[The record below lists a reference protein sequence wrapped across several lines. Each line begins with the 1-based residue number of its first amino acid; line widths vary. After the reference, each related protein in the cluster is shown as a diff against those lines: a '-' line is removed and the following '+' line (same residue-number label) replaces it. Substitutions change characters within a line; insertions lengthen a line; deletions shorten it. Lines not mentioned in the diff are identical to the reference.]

1 MNSAVAHRGDKQSR
15 EQIQSS
21 GKNRS
26 ALIDN
31 RKRRLQGG
39 ETRSTGLICLGSERQ
54 VDSTFRLAAF
64 LTTIPGFG
72 PRSPANFKC
81 LKWSLRSTA
90 ILRGLVESRIT
101 DPCCAELM
109 RNFPSYAKIAQR
121 LRPAA
126 RSSSGRD
133 GCQGPGQN
141 TFTENDS
148 SRPRSSPL
156 GVLSTKSGSEKEAR
170 FEDLDKA
177 MHSCSEAL
185 KRGLRG
191 TWWRSRSIVTLS
203 CSRRSTPRIPWTSPP
218 HALPIALKSARV
230 ECCCFIPGLGADPGS
245 LHLRPRPSPGSSR
258 FR

>member
-1 MNSAVAHRGDKQSR
+1 M
-15 EQIQSS
+15 
-21 GKNRS
+21 
-26 ALIDN
+26 
-31 RKRRLQGG
+31 
-39 ETRSTGLICLGSERQ
+39 
-54 VDSTFRLAAF
+54 
-64 LTTIPGFG
+64 TTIPGFG

-90 ILRGLVESRIT
+90 ILQGLVESRIT

-133 GCQGPGQN
+133 GCQWPGQN

-170 FEDLDKA
+170 LSASLLSKA
-177 MHSCSEAL
+177 SEQEGIAL
-185 KRGLRG
+185 SRSSIREVSEELAGAMPGTRRCVPDRSLRSVALRG
-191 TWWRSRSIVTLS
+191 FRGPRRHTLWR
-203 CSRRSTPRIPWTSPP
+203 
-218 HALPIALKSARV
+218 
-230 ECCCFIPGLGADPGS
+230 
-245 LHLRPRPSPGSSR
+245 
-258 FR
+258 

>member
-54 VDSTFRLAAF
+54 VDATFRLAAF

-72 PRSPANFKC
+72 PRSPASFKC

-148 SRPRSSPL
+148 PRPRSSPL

-170 FEDLDKA
+170 LSASWLSKA
-177 MHSCSEAL
+177 SEQGCIAL
-185 KRGLRG
+185 SRSSMREASEELGGVPDRSLRSVALRG
-191 TWWRSRSIVTLS
+191 FRGPRRHTL
-203 CSRRSTPRIPWTSPP
+203 CR
-218 HALPIALKSARV
+218 
-230 ECCCFIPGLGADPGS
+230 
-245 LHLRPRPSPGSSR
+245 
-258 FR
+258 